1 MPQVST
7 LHLLTEVTATSSS
20 SYLPVMVIQLM
31 KERERRFHILQPGV
45 SSVAHIAQLP
55 AASLFIVGDTVNC
68 LASVMAAPVPWCRLP
83 TAGWRARDQRPSSAS
98 AHRQPRP
105 RGRLEWRKTH
115 CSAVWPPPG
124 PWSNMSPV
132 PHQHRQDGSSHCLM
146 VKHLLAGCILARPRV
161 CCDRM
166 TARAEVNI

>member
-1 MPQVST
+1 
-7 LHLLTEVTATSSS
+7 
-20 SYLPVMVIQLM
+20 MVIQLM

-45 SSVAHIAQLP
+45 SSVAHIAQLS

-105 RGRLEWRKTH
+105 RGRLECTGTH
-115 CSAVWPPPG
+115 CSAVRPPPG

-132 PHQHRQDGSSHCLM
+132 PTPAQTRWVKSLSDGETLMCRLYPREAVCL
-146 VKHLLAGCILARPRV
+146 L
-161 CCDRM
+161 
-166 TARAEVNI
+166 